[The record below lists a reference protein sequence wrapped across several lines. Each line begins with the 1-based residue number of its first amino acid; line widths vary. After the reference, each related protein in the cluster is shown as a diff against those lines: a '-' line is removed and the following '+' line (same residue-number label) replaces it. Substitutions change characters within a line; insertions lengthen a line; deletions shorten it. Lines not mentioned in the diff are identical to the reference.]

1 MRTAIALSL
10 NSCAVQ
16 TSDLVTQDVGMEYCE
31 KLGISTL
38 VTNKVV
44 NGKTYSDNT
53 KTLAL
58 GGLKL
63 SCKELVYC
71 KRRCWQLQHRHYRVR
86 NYKHHLSDHQGQ
98 GFLCYQN
105 KFFHLLLC

>member
-1 MRTAIALSL
+1 MLLAAYAPALDLDEMTLASVIDDKNYDVGGGKTIKGSKGDVSMRTAIALSL

-58 GGLKL
+58 GGLTDG
-63 SCKELVYC
+63 V
-71 KRRCWQLQHRHYRVR
+71 
-86 NYKHHLSDHQGQ
+86 
-98 GFLCYQN
+98 
-105 KFFHLLLC
+105 

>member
-44 NGKTYSDNT
+44 NGKLILITQ
-53 KTLAL
+53 KPLP
-58 GGLKL
+58 
-63 SCKELVYC
+63 LV
-71 KRRCWQLQHRHYRVR
+71 V
-86 NYKHHLSDHQGQ
+86 
-98 GFLCYQN
+98 
-105 KFFHLLLC
+105 